1 MQLVVSSDMKTH
13 HPVLYHEVHR
23 CSPGAPWLLLVHG
36 AGGSTATWKRQ
47 VPELGR
53 YCNIILIDL
62 PGHGKM
68 AERAEIANHYSFG
81 QIGAEIWKVADHLGV
96 QKLHLVGVSLGSI
109 IVLTMRDQQPNRV
122 VSVIN
127 AGAIVRLSTRL
138 KVLAG
143 TSLALAKV
151 IGYRAFYKLS
161 ATIMLPRK
169 NHKKSREVFLRE
181 SKVLSTEEFR
191 KWTALYAGLNQ
202 TLKHIFH
209 TPSHIPQLLVM
220 GAQDHLFLRQAERYA
235 ALHKKVRL
243 EVVRYCGHVVSIEQ
257 AAVFNELVMDFLRRF
272 EAQEETPSK
281 RPALATT

>member
-1 MQLVVSSDMKTH
+1 MNH
-13 HPVLYHEVHR
+13 HAQVLYHEVHR
-23 CSPGAPWLLLVHG
+23 CAPEAPWLLLVHG

-47 VPELGR
+47 VPELSR
-53 YCNIILIDL
+53 YCNMILIDL

-68 AERAEIANHYSFG
+68 AERGEIASQYSFG
-81 QIGAEIWKVADHLGV
+81 QIGSEIWRVADHLGV

-109 IVLTMRDQQPNRV
+109 IVLTMRDQQPSRV
-122 VSVIN
+122 ASVIS
-127 AGAIVRLSTRL
+127 AGAIVRLSTGL
-138 KVLAG
+138 KILAG
-143 TSLALAKV
+143 TSLALAKI
-151 IGYRAFYKLS
+151 IGYRAFYNLS

-181 SKVLSTEEFR
+181 SQVLSTEEFR

-209 TPSHIPQLLVM
+209 KPSHIPQLLVM

-257 AAVFNELVMDFLRRF
+257 AAVFNQLVMDFIQRF
-272 EAQEETPSK
+272 EAQMSDSPKTQ
-281 RPALATT
+281 LATG